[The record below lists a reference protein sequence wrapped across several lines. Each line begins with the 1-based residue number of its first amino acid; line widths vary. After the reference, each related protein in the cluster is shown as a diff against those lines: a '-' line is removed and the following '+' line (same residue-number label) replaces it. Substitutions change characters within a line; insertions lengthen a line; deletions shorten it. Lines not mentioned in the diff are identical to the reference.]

1 MVGQLGHH
9 PRPSLRARLLPSRL
23 VDERTGAQKDDLL
36 RLINGMKVSQ
46 VIFALVALGIPD
58 FLGAERKG
66 VAEIAEFTKANPQA
80 LNRLLRAAAAAGL
93 LDEDG
98 SQSFALAELGAGL
111 RSDAEGSLAG
121 WVGLVGSANYWQNW
135 GQLVDSIR
143 TGETGWRLRHGVDA
157 WTYRADHP
165 EDGRVFDLAMV
176 SITAGVAKAIA
187 AAYDFS
193 PFRTVVDVGGGRGSL
208 LAEILQRTLGSTGV
222 LFDQPH
228 VVEAAPALLAEA
240 GVADRCRIEGGSFFE
255 SVPAGGD
262 AYILKSI
269 IHDWYDPE
277 ARQILQVCR
286 RAAAPA
292 SVLLIAERVLD
303 PPNQGLDTKLS
314 DLNMLVNPGG
324 LERSEA
330 EFATLLASSGFTLR
344 RVIPTGGP
352 SRLIEA
358 VPA

>member
-9 PRPSLRARLLPSRL
+9 AGPNLKARLLPSRL
-23 VDERTGAQKDDLL
+23 VDGRTGAQQSDLL

-46 VIFALVALGIPD
+46 VIYALVTLGIPD
-58 FLGAERKG
+58 LLGEQRKG
-66 VAEIAEFTKANPQA
+66 VAEIAEVTNANPPA
-80 LNRLLRAAAAAGL
+80 LYRLLRAAAAVGV
-93 LDEDG
+93 LDEDDSKG
-98 SQSFALAELGAGL
+98 FAVAELGVGL
-111 RSDAEGSLAG
+111 RSDVEGSVAG

-135 GQLVDSIR
+135 GQLADSIR

-157 WTYRADHP
+157 WTYRAEHP
-165 EDGRVFDLAMV
+165 EDGRIFDLAMV
-176 SITAGVAKAIA
+176 SLTAGGAKAIA
-187 AAYDFS
+187 GAYDFS

-208 LAEILQRTLGSTGV
+208 LAEILHRTPGSTGV

-228 VVEAAPALLAEA
+228 VVEGAAALLREA
-240 GVADRCRIEGGSFFE
+240 GLADRCRIEGGSFFE
-255 SVPAGGD
+255 SVPAGED

-286 RAAAPA
+286 RAASPA

-303 PPNQGLDTKLS
+303 PPNQGMDTKLS

-324 LERSEA
+324 LERSEP
-330 EFATLLASSGFTLR
+330 EFATLLASSGFKLR
-344 RVIPTGGP
+344 RVVPTSGP
-352 SRLIEA
+352 YCVIEA